1 MPLDARVISPTV
13 RATALLV
20 AALIAVLAG
29 AGCGEGD
36 ESASSPDPATER
48 NDPPAKPPH
57 GWRTFA
63 NRRAGFTLSIPRGW
77 RARARRSA
85 TLIRSPDRLLAV
97 TVAADRSE
105 TARTTVPREY
115 ARRTFAALPGFR
127 DVTVTNARKV
137 KNSPYANARLDGSA
151 TLAERR
157 QRQRISVA
165 AFRRR
170 GRATYTVV
178 AFSAPVRGAPAH
190 GGELDRLL
198 ASLRARRPAV

>member
-1 MPLDARVISPTV
+1 M

-29 AGCGEGD
+29 AGCGDDGET
-36 ESASSPDPATER
+36 APPDPATER
-48 NDPPAKPPH
+48 NDPPAKPPP
-57 GWRTFA
+57 GWRTFS
-63 NRRAGFTLSIPRGW
+63 NRRAGFTLSVPRSW

-85 TLIRSPDRLLAV
+85 TLIRSPDRLLAI

-137 KNSPYANARLDGSA
+137 KNSPYANARLDGAA

-157 QRQRISVA
+157 QRQRITVV
-165 AFRRR
+165 AFRRPR
-170 GRATYTVV
+170 RATYTVV
-178 AFSAPVRGAPAH
+178 AFSAPVGGGAAH
-190 GGELDRLL
+190 AGELDRLL
-198 ASLRARRPAV
+198 ASLRARRPVT

>member
-1 MPLDARVISPTV
+1 
-13 RATALLV
+13 LLV

-29 AGCGEGD
+29 AGCGEED
-36 ESASSPDPATER
+36 DTSPPDSATER
-48 NDPPAKPPH
+48 NDPPAKPPP
-57 GWRTFA
+57 GWRTFS
-63 NRRAGFTLSIPRGW
+63 NRRAGFTLSVPRGW

-137 KNSPYANARLDGSA
+137 KNSPYANARLDGAA
-151 TLAERR
+151 TPAERR
-157 QRQRISVA
+157 QRQRQRITVV
-165 AFRRR
+165 AFRRPR
-170 GRATYTVV
+170 HATYTIV
-178 AFSAPVRGAPAH
+178 AFSAPVGGTAAH
-190 GGELDRLL
+190 AGELDRLL
-198 ASLRARRPAV
+198 ASLRARRPAA